1 MYEFG
6 SMKVIFQ
13 WWFYIY
19 VYVYIFKNIYS
30 QILLNF

>member
-6 SMKVIFQ
+6 SMKVIFY
-13 WWFYIY
+13 F
-19 VYVYIFKNIYS
+19 YVYIFKNIYS